1 MTPEELDTAIRE
13 ELRSQSRLAPPAPPV
28 KAQVLLVTRGLPL
41 DEGQP
46 RGLRAWIVPMLA
58 AAAVLLVTLGVT
70 AGPKLLRSDSSDG
83 SDRTPPAISS
93 TSPAPTPSASPTSPS
108 ASGSATKSAAKPKPK
123 PTASP
128 TPAGTGSRSAGLAP
142 DPAASSTPPQD
153 WYRGL
158 HVAAL
163 PHTPGLCPDE
173 LTVGNVNGMGAP
185 AISVPGEPAPLW
197 LLPVT
202 CNGMTNASHPAPV
215 EVFRYTPTGPQLVQ
229 TLAYVPGDQRSI
241 MVTVIDVEGSNLVLA
256 EKGYSPTDP
265 LCCRSLRFS
274 QDFTWSTAQSRF
286 VAGPQV
292 DTVPTCA
299 GDQLTVTSSP
309 LTSDSGDA
317 RGLLLKYAN
326 AGDQPCAL
334 TGYPG
339 ASIVDGAGQPLA
351 DAARTPAGFFGGLAA
366 GDAPRLVLFRGLP
379 GSAVIEWTAAQQG
392 GAQCWADATLLSTPP
407 GTSTTQSFGVQPL
420 VCGLQV
426 HPVVAG
432 DAGRQQPDP

>member
-1 MTPEELDTAIRE
+1 MTPEELDTAIRD
-13 ELRSQSRLAPPAPPV
+13 ELTTQAWHAPPAAPV
-28 KAQVLLVTRGLPL
+28 KAQVMLATRALTP
-41 DEGQP
+41 DDGQP
-46 RGLRAWIVPMLA
+46 RGLRAWMVPMLA
-58 AAAVLLVTLGVT
+58 AAVALLVTLGVT
-70 AGPKLLRSDSSDG
+70 AGPKLLSSHG
-83 SDRTPPAISS
+83 PDRTPPAVSS
-93 TSPAPTPSASPTSPS
+93 TFPPPTPSANLTSPS
-108 ASGSATKSAAKPKPK
+108 ASSSAAKSPSKPR
-123 PTASP
+123 P
-128 TPAGTGSRSAGLAP
+128 TPAASRTAATTGSRSADLAP
-142 DPAASSTPPQD
+142 DPAAGSTAPQD

-229 TLAYVPGDQRSI
+229 TLAYEPGDHRSI
-241 MVTVIDVEGSNLVLA
+241 MVTVINTQGSNLVLA

-292 DTVPTCA
+292 DTVPTCT
-299 GDQLTVTSSP
+299 GDQLTVTGSP
-309 LTSDSGDA
+309 LTSESGDA
-317 RGLLLKYAN
+317 RGLLLKYVN
-326 AGDQPCAL
+326 AGDEPCAL

-339 ASIVDGAGQPLA
+339 AAIVDAAGQPLA
-351 DAARTPAGFFGGLAA
+351 DATRTPAGFFGGLAA
-366 GDAPRLVLFRGLP
+366 GNAPRLVLFRGLP
-379 GSAVIEWTAAQQG
+379 GSAVIEWAAEQHG
-392 GAQCWADATLLSTPP
+392 GAQCWAEATLVSTPP
-407 GTSTTQSFGVQPL
+407 ETTATQSYGAQPL
-420 VCGLQV
+420 VCDPQV
-426 HPVVAG
+426 HPVVSG
-432 DAGRQQPDP
+432 ETGKQPPVQP